1 MSYKKAEIL
10 QFLKEK
16 NYNQVRLACLKT
28 NGLGDIE
35 LRQKIWPIF
44 LRVNE
49 RKNFLSKWKKKLQT
63 NEYSEIIQRDVNRS
77 LFGLDVTEKYT
88 ETERLKKREELSNI
102 LNAVINKNP
111 NLHYFQG
118 FNSICTVFL
127 LVGGEDLGF
136 KMSYQCAELFIK
148 DSMRKTFDEGVQ
160 IEMKLIYKLLD
171 KVDKKLNKK
180 LQEIHTVETDI
191 NSPMFSLSWVLTWLS
206 HNIYSFEKL
215 CRVFDFCL
223 ASHPLAPVYMA
234 AAIIYTQKK
243 DIMNCNDMPEIHQL
257 FHDIVSDID
266 IELVCQISIRLMI
279 EFDPLKLV
287 DSSHRKFPDE

>member
-1 MSYKKAEIL
+1 MSSKKAEIL

-16 NYNQVRLACLKT
+16 NYNQIRLACLKPA
-28 NGLGDIE
+28 GLADIE

-44 LRVNE
+44 LRVKE
-49 RKNFLSKWKKKLQT
+49 KQNFLAKWKKKLHPNQ
-63 NEYSEIIQRDVNRS
+63 YSEIIQRDVNRS
-77 LFGLDVTEKYT
+77 LFGLDVTENYT
-88 ETERLKKREELSNI
+88 DLERSRKREELSNI

-148 DSMRKTFDEGVQ
+148 DSMRKTFDEGVS
-160 IEMKLIYKLLD
+160 IEMKLIYKLLE

-206 HNIYSFEKL
+206 HNIYSFETL

-223 ASHPLAPVYMA
+223 ASHPLAPVYIS
-234 AAIIYTQKK
+234 AAIICTQKES
-243 DIMNCNDMPEIHQL
+243 IMNCSDMPEIHQL
-257 FHDIVSDID
+257 FHDLVSHID
-266 IELVCQISIRLMI
+266 IELVCRNSIRLMI
-279 EFDPLKLV
+279 QFDPLELV